1 MGSRIDNQQQK
12 QKEVKMIHYEGLT
25 SQKVEASRSQHGS
38 NQLTPPE
45 TETFW
50 EKLLDNFKDPMIVI
64 LMVALGIVTALAVFG
79 FAEWYEGVGIAA
91 AVALAAFVATAS
103 EYKNEQTFQKLQ
115 EEASK
120 IFINT
125 FRNGSL
131 TQIGIDD
138 IVTGD
143 IVLLQPG
150 DKIPADGKIIQGKVK
165 VNQAALTGE
174 AEAVTKKAGDPDL
187 SDMTNP
193 HAVFRGSIV
202 EDGEGAME
210 VMVVGD
216 KTHLGQLAK
225 DLQADERMGP
235 LRVKLAKLADDI
247 SRFGYIGATCI
258 ALAFMFKAIWLDNGG
273 DTALMMAYI
282 SNWQKLIYDIVTALI
297 LAVII
302 IVVAVPEGL
311 PMMIAIVL
319 AQNMRKLLKSN
330 VLVRQ
335 LMGMETS
342 GSLNILFS
350 DKTGTITLGQ
360 LEAVGFMTVE
370 DGGNLKT
377 YDKFEKMPHALM
389 PLLDVSVRENTSCVV
404 NCHAEKETDRILGGN
419 TTERAMLKFI
429 KADVTAC
436 TEPEAELLSQVLFN
450 SSRKFSA
457 VRIKRAD
464 GREMTLV
471 KGAPEKILEKS
482 SAYFASDG
490 QALPLDESAKRSIL
504 SHTDEKADAG
514 IRLIAIGIRENSA
527 PDSNNMEEVPEELVL
542 LGFGLIR
549 DDLRKESR
557 PAIETLHS
565 AGIHVVM
572 LTGDRTGT
580 AKAIAKDAGL
590 YTAETDVAIES
601 SDMAKLSDEEL
612 KKLLPRLSVVSR
624 CLPQDKTRLVKVAQ
638 EMGLVVG
645 MTGDGVNDSPAL
657 SNADIGFGLGSGTEV
672 AKEASSIVV
681 LDDNI
686 QSITNAVHYGRTIYR
701 SIQKF
706 ITFQLTVNVSAISIA
721 FLGPFLGFNMP
732 LTVIQLLWVNLVM
745 DTLAALA
752 FSGEPPLASHMREKP
767 KKRDEAIITAGM
779 WSSILFNGFFMTV
792 LCVLFLKTEGVRE
805 LFASQESFMTAFFA
819 FFVFLNN
826 FNKFNV
832 RVDGFNLFAHI
843 FENSGFLKVV
853 GMIFLIQIL
862 ITYFGGEM
870 FRTVALR
877 PVEWLYVVGFSIV
890 IVPFD
895 LLRKYIRWIFE

>member
-1 MGSRIDNQQQK
+1 
-12 QKEVKMIHYEGLT
+12 
-25 SQKVEASRSQHGS
+25 
-38 NQLTPPE
+38 
-45 TETFW
+45 
-50 EKLLDNFKDPMIVI
+50 
-64 LMVALGIVTALAVFG
+64 MVALGIVTALAVFG

-103 EYKNEQTFQKLQ
+103 EFKNEQTFQKLQ

-125 FRNGSL
+125 FRGGSL
-131 TQIGIDD
+131 KQIGIDD

-150 DKIPADGKIIQGKVK
+150 DKIPADGKVIQGKVK

-174 AEAVTKKAGDPDL
+174 AEAVTKKAGEANL
-187 SDMTNP
+187 SDLTDT
-193 HAVFRGSIV
+193 HAVFRGTSV
-202 EDGEGAME
+202 EDGEAAME

-216 KTHLGQLAK
+216 KTHLGLLAK
-225 DLQADERMGP
+225 DLQADERLGP

-247 SRFGYIGATCI
+247 SRFGYIGASCI

-273 DTALMMAYI
+273 DTALMMAYL
-282 SNWQKLIYDIVTALI
+282 SNWHKLVYDIVTALI
-297 LAVII
+297 LSVII

-311 PMMIAIVL
+311 PMMIAVVL

-350 DKTGTITLGQ
+350 DKTGTITMGQ

-370 DGGNLKT
+370 DQGGTLKN
-377 YDKFEKMPHALM
+377 YDKFERMPLSLM
-389 PLLDVSVRENTSCVV
+389 PLLDISVRENTSCVV
-404 NCHAEKETDRILGGN
+404 NCNAEKETERILGGN

-429 KADVTAC
+429 RADVNAC
-436 TEPEAELLSQVLFN
+436 AEPDAELLSQVLFN

-464 GREMTLV
+464 GKEMTLV

-482 SAYFASDG
+482 GSYFAPDG
-490 QALPLDESAKRSIL
+490 QALALNESAKRSIL
-504 SHTDEKADAG
+504 SQTDEKADAG
-514 IRLIAIGIRENSA
+514 IRLIAIGITEKPM
-527 PDSNNMEEVPEELVL
+527 PDSMEEIPDGLVL

-557 PAIETLHS
+557 PAIDTLRN

-638 EMGLVVG
+638 EAGLVVG

-686 QSITNAVHYGRTIYR
+686 QSITSAVHYGRTIYR

-752 FSGEPPLASHMREKP
+752 FSGEPPLASHMKEKP

-832 RVDGFNLFAHI
+832 RVEGFNLFAHI
-843 FENSGFLKVV
+843 FENNGFLKVV

-870 FRTVALR
+870 FRTVALQ
-877 PVEWLYVVGFSIV
+877 PVEWLYVVAFSI
-890 IVPFD
+890 IIIPFD

>member
-1 MGSRIDNQQQK
+1 
-12 QKEVKMIHYEGLT
+12 MIHYEGLT
-25 SQKVEASRSQHGS
+25 QQQAEASRHQHGS

-103 EYKNEQTFQKLQ
+103 EFKNEQTFQKLQ

-125 FRNGSL
+125 FRNGNL

-150 DKIPADGKIIQGKVK
+150 DKIPADGKILQGKVK

-174 AEAVTKKAGDPDL
+174 AEAVTKKAGDANL
-187 SDMTNP
+187 SDLTDT
-193 HAVFRGSIV
+193 HAVFRGTIV
-202 EDGEGAME
+202 EDGEAAME

-225 DLQADERMGP
+225 DLQTDERLGP

-247 SRFGYIGATCI
+247 ARFGYIGATCI
-258 ALAFMFKAIWLDNGG
+258 ALAFMFKAVWLDNGG
-273 DTALMMAYI
+273 DTALMMTYV

-335 LMGMETS
+335 LMGVETS

-360 LEAVGFMTVE
+360 LEAVGFMTV
-370 DGGNLKT
+370 DDQGGTLKN
-377 YDKFEKMPHALM
+377 YDRFERMPPALM
-389 PLLDVSVRENTSCVV
+389 PLLDIAVRENTSCVV
-404 NCHAEKETDRILGGN
+404 NCHAEKESDRILGGN

-464 GREMTLV
+464 GKEMTLV
-471 KGAPEKILEKS
+471 KGAPEKVLEKS
-482 SAYFASDG
+482 GSFFAPEG
-490 QALPLDESAKRSIL
+490 QALPLDESARRRIL
-504 SHTDEKADAG
+504 SQTDEKADAG
-514 IRLIAIGIRENSA
+514 VRLIAIGITEN
-527 PDSNNMEEVPEELVL
+527 PMPENMEEVPDGLVL

-549 DDLRKESR
+549 DDLRKESV
-557 PAIETLHS
+557 PAIDTLHS

-580 AKAIAKDAGL
+580 AKAIAKEAGL
-590 YTAETDVAIES
+590 YGPETDVAIES

-612 KKLLPRLSVVSR
+612 KKILPRLSVVSR

-686 QSITNAVHYGRTIYR
+686 QSITSAVHYGRTIYR

-721 FLGPFLGFNMP
+721 FLGPFLGFKMP
-732 LTVIQLLWVNLVM
+732 LTMIQLLWVNLIM

-752 FSGEPPLASHMREKP
+752 FSGEPPLADHMKEKP
-767 KKRDEAIITAGM
+767 KARDEKIITPKM
-779 WSSILFNGFFMTV
+779 WSSILYNGFFMTA
-792 LCVLFLKTEGVRE
+792 LCVVLLKNEAVRGLFHSD
-805 LFASQESFMTAFFA
+805 AAFMTAFFGI
-819 FFVFLNN
+819 FVFLNN

-832 RVDGFNLFAHI
+832 RVEGFNLFAHI
-843 FENSGFLKVV
+843 FENKGFLRVV

-870 FRTVALR
+870 FRTVPLL
-877 PVEWLYVVGFSIV
+877 PVEWLYVVAFSLV

>member
-1 MGSRIDNQQQK
+1 
-12 QKEVKMIHYEGLT
+12 MIHYEGL
-25 SQKVEASRSQHGS
+25 SPQEAEASRSQHGS

-45 TETFW
+45 VETFW
-50 EKLLDNFKDPMIVI
+50 EKLIDNFKDPMIVI

-103 EYKNEQTFQKLQ
+103 EFKNEQTFQKLQ

-125 FRNGSL
+125 FRGGSL
-131 TQIGIDD
+131 KQIGIDD

-150 DKIPADGKIIQGKVK
+150 DKIPADGKVIQGKVK

-174 AEAVTKKAGDPDL
+174 AEAVTKKSGEAVL
-187 SDMTNP
+187 SDLTDA
-193 HAVFRGSIV
+193 HAVFRGTIV
-202 EDGEGAME
+202 EDGEAAME

-225 DLQADERMGP
+225 DLQADERLGP

-258 ALAFMFKAIWLDNGG
+258 ALAFMFKAIWMDNGG

-282 SNWQKLIYDIVTALI
+282 SNWQKLVYDIVTALI

-360 LEAVGFMTVE
+360 LEAVGFMTV
-370 DGGNLKT
+370 GGEGTLKS
-377 YDKFEKMPHALM
+377 YEKFEKMPPALM
-389 PLLDVSVRENTSCVV
+389 PLLDIAVRENTSCIV

-429 KADVTAC
+429 RADVSAC
-436 TEPEAELLSQVLFN
+436 TEPESELLSQVLFN

-464 GREMTLV
+464 GKEMTLV

-482 SAYFASDG
+482 SSFFAADG
-490 QALPLDESAKRSIL
+490 HTHPLEESAKTGIL
-504 SHTDEKADAG
+504 SQTDEKADEG
-514 IRLIAIGIRENSA
+514 FRLIAIGLTENPM
-527 PDSNNMEEVPEELVL
+527 PDNMEEVPDGLVL

-557 PAIETLHS
+557 PAIETLHN

-590 YTAETDVAIES
+590 YGPETDVAIES

-686 QSITNAVHYGRTIYR
+686 QSITSAVHYGRTIYR

-752 FSGEPPLASHMREKP
+752 FSGEPPLDSHMKEKP

-779 WSSILFNGFFMTV
+779 WSSILFNGFFMTI
-792 LCVLFLKTEGVRE
+792 LCVIFLKTVGVRE
-805 LFASQESFMTAFFA
+805 LFNSQESFMTAFFA

-832 RVDGFNLFAHI
+832 RVEGFNLFAHI
-843 FENSGFLKVV
+843 FENNGFLKVV
-853 GMIFLIQIL
+853 GMIFLIQVL

-870 FRTVALR
+870 FRTVALQ

-890 IVPFD
+890 IIPFD
-895 LLRKYIRWIFE
+895 MLRKYIRWIFE